1 MQKLITGL
9 GLASALGFGFGFR
22 EMASEEGWCEI
33 ASVEQAGAVR
43 GERAV
48 RAVRGV

>member
-22 EMASEEGWCEI
+22 EMASEEGWCEMAI
-33 ASVEQAGAVR
+33 VEQAGV
-43 GERAV
+43 V
-48 RAVRGV
+48 RAVRGL